1 MGHLMSSILLSLL
14 LTSSVIYPKKSDDIL
29 TNPGIGFT
37 ELQRIVSNE
46 PTNPFY
52 GDKPVLSYPDTSTVY
67 YRWYWDQLTTAD
79 NPNLNEAMLERK
91 IDNVL
96 KDAASVNKKVVIR
109 FMALRGKGDPIYD
122 VDVNKDSSGIPCWLV
137 DELYGHG
144 LNGTSCHLSDEE
156 AVNMFKIPQF
166 IHRSQ
171 EFLSTLGQRYDHN
184 KTLLRIDVGM
194 VGTWGEWNLS
204 GYSSKSSLSV
214 GMSDNGYKVQ
224 DLKPYIDAIIK
235 AFPHTPKVMLGTNK
249 GDYLSYA
256 TQKGFGWRVDCLG
269 DWNKGWNHME
279 DGYPTMIL
287 HMTDA
292 STNKYPDMLFNQRWK
307 KSAVDFEI
315 CQGSLQDWYSIKNTH
330 RLTYNQVLKTFDFA
344 LKQHAS
350 LINAK
355 SGVIP
360 KRYQLL
366 VKQFLNKLGYRY
378 QLNQLKVNNVVHQND
393 YLYIDSTWENV
404 GVAPIYSNYP
414 VTWRLRSANGN
425 IVAYYTSTANI
436 VNWLPADNENVKNP
450 IYVITDKFKIN
461 NISIGEYFLDVG
473 LVEKHTRKA
482 KISLAIDTKL
492 TDDNGKDYVIEM
504 NKKQFNMNNSQQY
517 IEDQNNIGR
526 WREITIINI
535 I

>member
-1 MGHLMSSILLSLL
+1 
-14 LTSSVIYPKKSDDIL
+14 
-29 TNPGIGFT
+29 
-37 ELQRIVSNE
+37 
-46 PTNPFY
+46 
-52 GDKPVLSYPDTSTVY
+52 
-67 YRWYWDQLTTAD
+67 
-79 NPNLNEAMLERK
+79 
-91 IDNVL
+91 
-96 KDAASVNKKVVIR
+96 
-109 FMALRGKGDPIYD
+109 
-122 VDVNKDSSGIPCWLV
+122 
-137 DELYGHG
+137 
-144 LNGTSCHLSDEE
+144 
-156 AVNMFKIPQF
+156 
-166 IHRSQ
+166 
-171 EFLSTLGQRYDHN
+171 
-184 KTLLRIDVGM
+184 
-194 VGTWGEWNLS
+194 
-204 GYSSKSSLSV
+204 
-214 GMSDNGYKVQ
+214 
-224 DLKPYIDAIIK
+224 
-235 AFPHTPKVMLGTNK
+235 
-249 GDYLSYA
+249 
-256 TQKGFGWRVDCLG
+256 
-269 DWNKGWNHME
+269 ME
-279 DGYPTMIL
+279 DGYPTMIS

-355 SGVIP
+355 SSAIP